1 MLPVDGPAEST
12 LTTGPLKI
20 VKGTYIKWYEQPSAV
35 PRTFFFFFFFW
46 RGGGGRIVSIW
57 RPSENPYNIL
67 SSSRPCQA
75 LQKFLYDKKK
85 RPFKVLISSS
95 KQCIES

>member
-1 MLPVDGPAEST
+1 MNSLVRYQELS
-12 LTTGPLKI
+12 
-20 VKGTYIKWYEQPSAV
+20 
-35 PRTFFFFFFFW
+35 FFFFFLE
-46 RGGGGRIVSIW
+46 GGGRIVSIW

-85 RPFKVLISSS
+85 ETFLSLNLKFQAVHWVLTFFFFGSE
-95 KQCIES
+95 K

>member
-12 LTTGPLKI
+12 LTTGPLKN

-35 PRTFFFFFFFW
+35 PRTFFFFFFFFF
-46 RGGGGRIVSIW
+46 GGGGGGEGRRDIPRIVSIW
-57 RPSENPYNIL
+57 RPSENPYNIS

-75 LQKFLYDKKK
+75 LQKFLYDKK
-85 RPFKVLISSS
+85 RDLFKS
-95 KQCIES
+95 

>member
-35 PRTFFFFFFFW
+35 PRTFFFFFFLE
-46 RGGGGRIVSIW
+46 GGG
-57 RPSENPYNIL
+57 
-67 SSSRPCQA
+67 
-75 LQKFLYDKKK
+75 
-85 RPFKVLISSS
+85 
-95 KQCIES
+95 ES